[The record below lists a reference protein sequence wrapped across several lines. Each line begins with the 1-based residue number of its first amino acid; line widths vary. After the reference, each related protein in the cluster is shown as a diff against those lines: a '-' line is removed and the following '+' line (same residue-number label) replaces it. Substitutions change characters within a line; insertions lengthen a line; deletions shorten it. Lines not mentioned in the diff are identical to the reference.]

1 MRWQNAASA
10 SGAMHEPSPGSKH
23 PFCPDDGGAMTNT
36 SFRPVFRN
44 KYRYDHRITLR
55 DCPADSTFTSPVILD
70 SFDEHPGIC

>member
-1 MRWQNAASA
+1 
-10 SGAMHEPSPGSKH
+10 
-23 PFCPDDGGAMTNT
+23 MTGR